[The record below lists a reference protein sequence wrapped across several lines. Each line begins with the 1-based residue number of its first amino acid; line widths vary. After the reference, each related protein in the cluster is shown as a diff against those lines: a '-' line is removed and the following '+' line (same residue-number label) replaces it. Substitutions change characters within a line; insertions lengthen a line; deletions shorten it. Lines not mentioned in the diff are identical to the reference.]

1 MKVIGSLG
9 LLAVGLVVS
18 VPAAPTIHGPTS
30 SASPIATFTLS
41 SPDRTVR
48 FRCAVDR
55 APFAACASPVRL
67 TLGDGAHTL
76 RALAVDRKGRRSRIA
91 AHRIRIVP
99 PSRVPPAVRVGGE
112 PVDLAFGAGDVWVVN
127 YGDGSVERIVP
138 GFGLAWVSNQDG
150 TVSTLDPASM
160 ALVGRPIGVGRDT
173 DGIAAG
179 TDGMWV
185 VSFYASLL
193 AKVDPATRRVVR
205 VIPLDS
211 HGAGVLAGQGAVWA
225 TSYERGTLW
234 KIDERTGTVLVRYRT
249 GSSARALLEAA
260 GSIWILDQAD
270 GAVSRLNP

>member
-150 TVSTLDPASM
+150 T
-160 ALVGRPIGVGRDT
+160 
-173 DGIAAG
+173 
-179 TDGMWV
+179 
-185 VSFYASLL
+185 
-193 AKVDPATRRVVR
+193 
-205 VIPLDS
+205 
-211 HGAGVLAGQGAVWA
+211 
-225 TSYERGTLW
+225 YERGTLW